1 MQLHRLAHSSEATTE
16 RWMKCT
22 DSVPITES
30 DVLLSGL
37 DISDLKVP
45 KIQRTTEPGKDTSS
59 VEEGD
64 QQSHLQPTNATT
76 VSSEDTLEGPGNAP
90 NSSSE
95 EDSSEFDDEHAS
107 QRESTQQQ
115 TDGTGDRQG
124 ANDIAPHQAID
135 TADEGVTPGPAP
147 ISRTGESDVVTI
159 ARVHGST
166 AN

>member
-30 DVLLSGL
+30 GVLLSGL

-45 KIQRTTEPGKDTSS
+45 KIQRTTELGKDNSS

-64 QQSHLQPTNATT
+64 QQSHSQSTNATT
-76 VSSEDTLEGPGNAP
+76 VSSEDTLEGPGNAS
-90 NSSSE
+90 NTSSE
-95 EDSSEFDDEHAS
+95 EDNSESDDEHAS

-115 TDGTGDRQG
+115 TDGIGDRQG
-124 ANDIAPHQAID
+124 ADDIAPHQAID
-135 TADEGVTPGPAP
+135 TADEGTASGSATL
-147 ISRTGESDVVTI
+147 SRTGESDVVTI
-159 ARVHGST
+159 ARAHGST